1 MLTPKRLL
9 VSLLIA
15 VATAGALMLTVGAS
29 GGEGSKLLD
38 ATLAPSLPSDPPFHG
53 VTPGGAP
60 WVLDRGDVTIKSDG
74 SFRLDVR
81 GLVIPALGTPDGVTT
96 VFASLYCGADANAA
110 PAASTKSVPLSTQG
124 DATIKD
130 KVTLPATCLAPIV
143 LLHPNNVAQRYISV
157 TGWRS

>member
-1 MLTPKRLL
+1 MKTSKRIL

-15 VATAGALMLTVGAS
+15 IAAAGALMLTAGAS
-29 GGEGSKLLD
+29 GGEGSKVLN
-38 ATLAPSLPSDPPFHG
+38 ASLAPSVPTDPAFHG

-60 WVLDRGDVTIKSDG
+60 WVLDRGDVSIKSDG

-81 GLVIPALGTPDGVTT
+81 GLVIPTLGNPDGVTT
-96 VFASLYCGADANAA
+96 VFASLYCGADSSAA
-110 PAASTKSVPLSTQG
+110 PAASTKSVPLSTRG

-130 KVTLPATCLAPIV
+130 TIALPATCLAPIV
-143 LLHPNNVAQRYISV
+143 LLHPNNVVARYISV